1 MSRIL
6 LATLGSLG
14 DLHPYIA
21 VGKAL
26 VARGQQVRLATSIDY
41 RGRVEA
47 AGLEFA
53 PLAPSIAELGE
64 PEQIARRFFAP
75 WRGPER
81 LIDAMVVDPLRRAYT
96 DLSAAVEGVTL
107 AVSHPITPALPM

>member
-6 LATLGSLG
+6 LATQGSLG

-26 VARGQQVRLATSIDY
+26 LARGQHVRLATSIDY
-41 RGRVEA
+41 RARVEA

-53 PLAPSIAELGE
+53 PLAPSIAELGDA
-64 PEQIARRFFAP
+64 EQIARRFFS
-75 WRGPER
+75 R
-81 LIDAMVVDPLRRAYT
+81 
-96 DLSAAVEGVTL
+96 
-107 AVSHPITPALPM
+107 

>member
-1 MSRIL
+1 MSCIL

-26 VARGQQVRLATSIDY
+26 LARGERVRLATSVDY
-41 RGRVEA
+41 RARVEA

-53 PLAPSIAELGE
+53 PLAPSIAELGN
-64 PEQIARRFFAP
+64 PEQIARRFFDR
-75 WRGPER
+75 WRGP
-81 LIDAMVVDPLRRAYT
+81 RRW
-96 DLSAAVEGVTL
+96 
-107 AVSHPITPALPM
+107 